1 VDTETILGRL
11 NAEQRRAAEAARGPV
26 CILAGAG
33 SGKTTTITHRIANQV
48 VTGAFVPE
56 QLLAVTFTEK
66 AAGEMRAR
74 LARLG
79 VDRARASTFHSAA
92 LSQLSFFRRVRDLQV
107 LASKAL
113 PLRWIGNGL
122 PMPYKFK
129 PAADLATEVEWAK
142 NRRLTPE
149 TYLDG
154 LGEHEPPLPPEL
166 MHRVFRD
173 YERRK
178 EARGYVDFEDL
189 LELAIRLYDED
200 ATALEIV
207 RSRYRAITVDE
218 YQDVN
223 LLQQTLLERWLGE
236 RDELCAVGDDYQA
249 IYGFTGATPEYLLGL
264 PERFPHATVVRLEE
278 NYRSTPEVLE
288 LANRLVP
295 KLGGAAKTLR
305 ATRPSGAEPV
315 VRSFAGAEDET
326 AFVVELV
333 RSLHNS
339 GTPYEEMVVLHR
351 TNARSAAFE
360 EAFTLAEIPFQGS
373 ALLER
378 DAARQLRKAIAR
390 DGHAQAVLAVRE
402 TAVAHGLLAHLP
414 PRIGEREVTRQNDLR
429 LLVSIAERLGPDAT
443 VDEYLEHLRTHF
455 GGRTGT
461 GVHLLTY
468 HRAKGLEFDAVFLPR
483 LQDRELPSKFA
494 RTPDERAEERRLL
507 YVGMT
512 RARKHLTIT
521 WSGKASPFLRELG
534 LDGAPSVAPDD
545 PLLVS
550 LKRWRL
556 ERAQEEGKP
565 AFVVFHDATLAA
577 IAATRPASEAELR
590 AVPGIGPA
598 KLEQYGAEV
607 LAAVAAGAKAPAA

>member
-1 VDTETILGRL
+1 VDAETILERL
-11 NAEQRRAAEAARGPV
+11 NPEQRRAAEAVRGPV

-48 VTGAFVPE
+48 ASGAFIAE

-79 VDRARASTFHSAA
+79 VQGARASTFHSAA
-92 LSQLSFFRRVRDLQV
+92 LAQLSFFGRVRDLQV

-149 TYLDG
+149 SYLDG
-154 LGEHEPPLPPEL
+154 LGEHEPPVPPEL
-166 MHRVFRD
+166 MQRVFRD

-189 LELAIRLYDED
+189 LEHAICLYDED
-200 ATALEIV
+200 ATALDIV

-223 LLQQTLLERWLGE
+223 LLQQTLLDRWLGE
-236 RDELCAVGDDYQA
+236 RDEVCAVGDDYQA
-249 IYGFTGATPEYLLGL
+249 IYAFTGATPEYLLAL

-295 KLGGAAKTLR
+295 QLGGAAKTLR
-305 ATRPSGAEPV
+305 ATRASGAEPV
-315 VRSFAGAEDET
+315 LRSFAGSEDET
-326 AFVVELV
+326 EFVVQRV
-333 RSLHNS
+333 HALHEAGVS
-339 GTPYEEMVVLHR
+339 YEEMVVLHR

-360 EAFTLAEIPFQGS
+360 EAFTLAEIPFQGAS
-373 ALLER
+373 LLAR
-378 DAARQLRKAIAR
+378 DAARQLRKALAR
-390 DGHAQAVLAVRE
+390 DGHTQAAAAVRE
-402 TAVAHGLLAHLP
+402 TAVQHGLLAHLP

-429 LLVSIAERLGPDAT
+429 LLVTIAERLGPDAT
-443 VDEYLEHLRTHF
+443 VDDYLEHLRSHF
-455 GGRTGT
+455 GGGSAS

-494 RTPDERAEERRLL
+494 RTPGERAEERRLL

-512 RARKHLTIT
+512 RARAHLAIT

-534 LDGAPSVAPDD
+534 VEEAPQVADDD

-556 ERAQEEGKP
+556 ERAKEEGKP
-565 AFVVFHDATLAA
+565 AFVVFHDTTLAA

-598 KLEQYGAEV
+598 KLERYGADV
-607 LAAVAAGAKAPAA
+607 LAAVAAGAPAA